1 MTESVQNKL
10 EWSSRFVFIM
20 ACVGG
25 AVGLGNIWM
34 FPYKAGTNGGGAFVL
49 IYIAAVMLLA
59 LPVCIAELM
68 IGRRGGGGPPN
79 AIARVAIE
87 SGHTKHWRWMGVILA
102 GVGAVF
108 ALSFYSVV
116 GGWTVAFA
124 AKTVTGQI
132 SGLEANQIINLF
144 DELNGNPVELYT
156 WFCVFI
162 GMTVYISSR
171 GLHKGL
177 EQAVRLMMPAL
188 FVMLIMTVFYAAIIG
203 DFAAALSFLFTPD
216 FSDFKNEAPRDAG
229 LSYNFPHW
237 DGFDLHS
244 MKKKGEGENEE
255 EENKGDANEIDSK
268 EDFNIRQMNFD
279 ILDTGIRELWNPED
293 NTYTANPYVTIYT
306 TDDDQS
312 RKKWNDNAFQ
322 VTLTF
327 TLEFDALN
335 ISHSVENKNNNIDN
349 GESSSTS
356 SNNNN
361 NVDESSSN
369 LDFEYASGYRGHVRV
384 ADLTA
389 VPPRAYYLG
398 LDDCVYFDMT
408 DTEKTGGDPQV
419 KFTKDLD
426 EYDEKCFTL
435 KEKTERVYA
444 NVKRD
449 STMLE
454 IGTGSSIV
462 IEDYD
467 RFAIGYDFP
476 DEETAMKQTGN
487 WHDRAVFSYWK
498 SKEKKNDESYRWF
511 SGLGFGNIT
520 KLVKLKAG
528 QTQTHTAR
536 LVVRDATL
544 SENIIKERDAKRS
557 YEAVEREFSKREG
570 YNMEGS
576 ELPQDF
582 Q

>member
-1 MTESVQNKL
+1 MWFTQTTTTTTTTTSSSFFKQHQQFHPTNNKRRRRKPPLPRHENIVNAANKNKKDSDDDDDELVPSHDDNNKQKKQLFGTDVSNDHIARLNDEVKSLAVSSEETQVLNREHHIEGFVAISDSGRSGARKVLLTHPSGATCEIYTKGASVASWTL
-10 EWSSRFVFIM
+10 
-20 ACVGG
+20 
-25 AVGLGNIWM
+25 
-34 FPYKAGTNGGGAFVL
+34 PNGGEV
-49 IYIAAVMLLA
+49 
-59 LPVCIAELM
+59 
-68 IGRRGGGGPPN
+68 
-79 AIARVAIE
+79 
-87 SGHTKHWRWMGVILA
+87 
-102 GVGAVF
+102 
-108 ALSFYSVV
+108 
-116 GGWTVAFA
+116 
-124 AKTVTGQI
+124 
-132 SGLEANQIINLF
+132 
-144 DELNGNPVELYT
+144 
-156 WFCVFI
+156 
-162 GMTVYISSR
+162 
-171 GLHKGL
+171 
-177 EQAVRLMMPAL
+177 
-188 FVMLIMTVFYAAIIG
+188 
-203 DFAAALSFLFTPD
+203 LFTP
-216 FSDFKNEAPRDAG
+216 G

-237 DGFDLHS
+237 DGFDLFA
-244 MKKKGEGENEE
+244 KKGSDET
-255 EENKGDANEIDSK
+255 DDI
-268 EDFNIRQMNFD
+268 FTMNFD

-306 TDDDQS
+306 TDDDDS

-335 ISHSVENKNNNIDN
+335 ISHSVENKNITNENNDV
-349 GESSSTS
+349 E
-356 SNNNN
+356 
-361 NVDESSSN
+361 NVETTTENN

-398 LDDCVYFDMT
+398 LDDCVYFDMI
-408 DTEKTGGDPQV
+408 DINGEKVDPQV

-435 KEKTERVYA
+435 TEKTERVYA
-444 NVKRD
+444 NAKRD

-467 RFAIGYDFP
+467 RFAIGYDYP
-476 DEETAMKQTGN
+476 DEETALKQTGN
-487 WHDRAVFSYWK
+487 WHDRAVFTYWK
-498 SKEKKNDESYRWF
+498 SKENKNDESYRWF
-511 SGLGFGNIT
+511 SGLGFGNIA

-544 SENIIKERDAKRS
+544 SESIIRERDAKRS

-570 YNMEGS
+570 YNMEGA
-576 ELPQDF
+576 ELPTDF

>member
-1 MTESVQNKL
+1 MWFTQTTTTTTTSSSFFKQHQQFHPTNNKRRRRKPPLPRHENIVNAANKNKKDSDDDVNDDDELVPSHDDNNKQKKQLFGTDVSNDHIARLNDEVKSLAVSSEETQVLNREHHIEGFVAISDSGRSGARKVLLTHPSGATCEIYTKGASVASWTL
-10 EWSSRFVFIM
+10 
-20 ACVGG
+20 
-25 AVGLGNIWM
+25 
-34 FPYKAGTNGGGAFVL
+34 PNGGEV
-49 IYIAAVMLLA
+49 
-59 LPVCIAELM
+59 
-68 IGRRGGGGPPN
+68 
-79 AIARVAIE
+79 
-87 SGHTKHWRWMGVILA
+87 
-102 GVGAVF
+102 
-108 ALSFYSVV
+108 
-116 GGWTVAFA
+116 
-124 AKTVTGQI
+124 
-132 SGLEANQIINLF
+132 
-144 DELNGNPVELYT
+144 
-156 WFCVFI
+156 
-162 GMTVYISSR
+162 
-171 GLHKGL
+171 
-177 EQAVRLMMPAL
+177 
-188 FVMLIMTVFYAAIIG
+188 
-203 DFAAALSFLFTPD
+203 LFTP
-216 FSDFKNEAPRDAG
+216 G

-237 DGFDLHS
+237 DGFDLFA
-244 MKKKGEGENEE
+244 KKGSET
-255 EENKGDANEIDSK
+255 DI
-268 EDFNIRQMNFD
+268 FTMNFD

-306 TDDDQS
+306 TDDDDS

-335 ISHSVENKNNNIDN
+335 ISHSVENKNTNTN
-349 GESSSTS
+349 TTT
-356 SNNNN
+356 NNNN
-361 NVDESSSN
+361 ENNDVEKDVETTEN

-398 LDDCVYFDMT
+398 LDDCVYFDMI
-408 DTEKTGGDPQV
+408 DINGEKVDPQV

-435 KEKTERVYA
+435 TEKTERVYA
-444 NVKRD
+444 NAKRD

-467 RFAIGYDFP
+467 RFAIGYDYP
-476 DEETAMKQTGN
+476 DEETALKQTGN
-487 WHDRAVFSYWK
+487 WHDRAVFTYWK
-498 SKEKKNDESYRWF
+498 SKENKNDESYRWF
-511 SGLGFGNIT
+511 SGLGFGNIA

-544 SENIIKERDAKRS
+544 SESIIRERDAKRS

-570 YNMEGS
+570 YNMEGA
-576 ELPQDF
+576 ELPTDF

>member
-1 MTESVQNKL
+1 MWFTQTTTTTTTTSSSFFKQHQQFHPTNNKRRRRKPPLPRHNNNKNNIVVNAANKNKKDDDDDSNDDDSNNNNKQKKQLFGTDVSNDHIARLNDEVKSLAVSSEETQVLNREHHIEGFVAISDSGRSGARKVLLTHPSGATCEIYTKGASVASWTL
-10 EWSSRFVFIM
+10 
-20 ACVGG
+20 
-25 AVGLGNIWM
+25 
-34 FPYKAGTNGGGAFVL
+34 PNGGEV
-49 IYIAAVMLLA
+49 
-59 LPVCIAELM
+59 
-68 IGRRGGGGPPN
+68 
-79 AIARVAIE
+79 
-87 SGHTKHWRWMGVILA
+87 
-102 GVGAVF
+102 
-108 ALSFYSVV
+108 
-116 GGWTVAFA
+116 
-124 AKTVTGQI
+124 
-132 SGLEANQIINLF
+132 
-144 DELNGNPVELYT
+144 
-156 WFCVFI
+156 
-162 GMTVYISSR
+162 
-171 GLHKGL
+171 
-177 EQAVRLMMPAL
+177 
-188 FVMLIMTVFYAAIIG
+188 
-203 DFAAALSFLFTPD
+203 LFTP
-216 FSDFKNEAPRDAG
+216 G

-237 DGFDLHS
+237 DGFDLFA
-244 MKKKGEGENEE
+244 KKKGSDET
-255 EENKGDANEIDSK
+255 DDI
-268 EDFNIRQMNFD
+268 FTMNFD

-306 TDDDQS
+306 TDDDDS

-335 ISHSVENKNNNIDN
+335 ISHSVENKNTI
-349 GESSSTS
+349 
-356 SNNNN
+356 NNNEN
-361 NVDESSSN
+361 NDVLEIETTVLKEEK

-398 LDDCVYFDMT
+398 LDDCVYFDMI
-408 DTEKTGGDPQV
+408 DINGEKVDPQV

-426 EYDEKCFTL
+426 EYEEKCFTL
-435 KEKTERVYA
+435 TEKTERVYA

-467 RFAIGYDFP
+467 RFAIGYDYP
-476 DEETAMKQTGN
+476 DEETALKQTGN
-487 WHDRAVFSYWK
+487 WHDRAVFTYWK
-498 SKEKKNDESYRWF
+498 SKENKNDESYRWF
-511 SGLGFGNIT
+511 SGLGFGNIA

-544 SENIIKERDAKRS
+544 SESIIRERDAKRS

-570 YNMEGS
+570 YNMEGA
-576 ELPQDF
+576 ELPTDF

>member
-1 MTESVQNKL
+1 MWFTQTTTTTTTTSSSIFKQQQQQQHFHRRRLKPPLPRHNNKKNFNIVVNAANKNKKDDDDSNDVNDSNNNNNNKQKKQLFGTDVSNDHIARLNDEVKSLAVSSEETQVLNREHHIEGFVSISDSGRSGARKVLLTHPSGATCEIYTKGASVASWTL
-10 EWSSRFVFIM
+10 
-20 ACVGG
+20 
-25 AVGLGNIWM
+25 
-34 FPYKAGTNGGGAFVL
+34 PNGGEV
-49 IYIAAVMLLA
+49 
-59 LPVCIAELM
+59 
-68 IGRRGGGGPPN
+68 
-79 AIARVAIE
+79 
-87 SGHTKHWRWMGVILA
+87 
-102 GVGAVF
+102 
-108 ALSFYSVV
+108 
-116 GGWTVAFA
+116 
-124 AKTVTGQI
+124 
-132 SGLEANQIINLF
+132 
-144 DELNGNPVELYT
+144 
-156 WFCVFI
+156 
-162 GMTVYISSR
+162 
-171 GLHKGL
+171 
-177 EQAVRLMMPAL
+177 
-188 FVMLIMTVFYAAIIG
+188 
-203 DFAAALSFLFTPD
+203 LFTP
-216 FSDFKNEAPRDAG
+216 G

-237 DGFDLHS
+237 DGFDLFA
-244 MKKKGEGENEE
+244 KKKGFP
-255 EENKGDANEIDSK
+255 I
-268 EDFNIRQMNFD
+268 MNFD

-306 TDDDQS
+306 TDDDDS

-335 ISHSVENKNNNIDN
+335 ISHSVENKNTI
-349 GESSSTS
+349 
-356 SNNNN
+356 NNNN
-361 NVDESSSN
+361 ENNDVQIEIETTEKKEEK

-398 LDDCVYFDMT
+398 LDDCVYFDMI
-408 DTEKTGGDPQV
+408 DKINGEKVDPQV

-426 EYDEKCFTL
+426 EYEEKCFTL
-435 KEKTERVYA
+435 TEKTERVYA

-467 RFAIGYDFP
+467 RFAIGYDYP
-476 DEETAMKQTGN
+476 DEETALKQTGN
-487 WHDRAVFSYWK
+487 WHDRAVFTYWK
-498 SKEKKNDESYRWF
+498 SKENKNDESYRWF
-511 SGLGFGNIT
+511 SGLGFGNIA

-544 SENIIKERDAKRS
+544 SESIIRERDAKRS

-570 YNMEGS
+570 YNMEGA
-576 ELPQDF
+576 ELPTDF

>member
-1 MTESVQNKL
+1 MWFTQTTTTTTTTSSSFFKQHQQFHPTNNKRRRRKPPLPRHENIVNAANKNKKDSDDDVNDDDELVPSHDDNNKQKKQLFGTDVSNDHIARLNDEVKSLAVSSEETQVLNREHHIEGFVAISDSGRSGARKVLLTHPSGATCEIYTKGASVASWTL
-10 EWSSRFVFIM
+10 
-20 ACVGG
+20 
-25 AVGLGNIWM
+25 
-34 FPYKAGTNGGGAFVL
+34 PNGGEV
-49 IYIAAVMLLA
+49 
-59 LPVCIAELM
+59 
-68 IGRRGGGGPPN
+68 
-79 AIARVAIE
+79 
-87 SGHTKHWRWMGVILA
+87 
-102 GVGAVF
+102 
-108 ALSFYSVV
+108 
-116 GGWTVAFA
+116 
-124 AKTVTGQI
+124 
-132 SGLEANQIINLF
+132 
-144 DELNGNPVELYT
+144 
-156 WFCVFI
+156 
-162 GMTVYISSR
+162 
-171 GLHKGL
+171 
-177 EQAVRLMMPAL
+177 
-188 FVMLIMTVFYAAIIG
+188 
-203 DFAAALSFLFTPD
+203 LFTP
-216 FSDFKNEAPRDAG
+216 G

-237 DGFDLHS
+237 DGFDLFA
-244 MKKKGEGENEE
+244 KKGSDET
-255 EENKGDANEIDSK
+255 DDI
-268 EDFNIRQMNFD
+268 FTMNFD

-306 TDDDQS
+306 TDDDDS

-335 ISHSVENKNNNIDN
+335 ISHSVENKNINN
-349 GESSSTS
+349 E
-356 SNNNN
+356 NNDVE
-361 NVDESSSN
+361 NVETTTENN

-398 LDDCVYFDMT
+398 LDDCVYFDMI
-408 DTEKTGGDPQV
+408 DINGEKVDPQV

-435 KEKTERVYA
+435 TEKTERVYA
-444 NVKRD
+444 NAKRD

-467 RFAIGYDFP
+467 RFAIGYDYP
-476 DEETAMKQTGN
+476 DEETALKQTGN
-487 WHDRAVFSYWK
+487 WHDRAVFTYWK
-498 SKEKKNDESYRWF
+498 SKENKNDESYRWF
-511 SGLGFGNIT
+511 SGLGFGNIA

-544 SENIIKERDAKRS
+544 SESIIRERDAKRS

-570 YNMEGS
+570 YNMEGA
-576 ELPQDF
+576 ELPTDF

>member
-1 MTESVQNKL
+1 MWFTQTTTTTTTTTTTISSSSSSSQHFHRRQSRRLKPPPLPRHENIVVNAANKNKKDSDDDELVPSHDDNNNSKQKKQLFGTDVSSSQIARLNDEVKSLAVSSEETQVLNREHHIEGFVAISDSGRSGARKVLLTHPSGATCEIYTKGASVASWTL
-10 EWSSRFVFIM
+10 
-20 ACVGG
+20 
-25 AVGLGNIWM
+25 
-34 FPYKAGTNGGGAFVL
+34 PNGGEV
-49 IYIAAVMLLA
+49 
-59 LPVCIAELM
+59 
-68 IGRRGGGGPPN
+68 
-79 AIARVAIE
+79 
-87 SGHTKHWRWMGVILA
+87 
-102 GVGAVF
+102 
-108 ALSFYSVV
+108 
-116 GGWTVAFA
+116 
-124 AKTVTGQI
+124 
-132 SGLEANQIINLF
+132 
-144 DELNGNPVELYT
+144 
-156 WFCVFI
+156 
-162 GMTVYISSR
+162 
-171 GLHKGL
+171 
-177 EQAVRLMMPAL
+177 
-188 FVMLIMTVFYAAIIG
+188 
-203 DFAAALSFLFTPD
+203 LFTP
-216 FSDFKNEAPRDAG
+216 G

-237 DGFDLHS
+237 DGFDLFA
-244 MKKKGEGENEE
+244 KKKG
-255 EENKGDANEIDSK
+255 SK
-268 EDFNIRQMNFD
+268 DFETDDDIFTMNFD

-306 TDDDQS
+306 TDDDDS

-335 ISHSVENKNNNIDN
+335 ISHSVENKNIITNENNDVIEN
-349 GESSSTS
+349 VETTTTTE
-356 SNNNN
+356 NN
-361 NVDESSSN
+361 N

-398 LDDCVYFDMT
+398 LDDCVYFDMI
-408 DTEKTGGDPQV
+408 DINGEKVDPQV

-435 KEKTERVYA
+435 TEKTERVYA

-467 RFAIGYDFP
+467 RFAIGYDYP
-476 DEETAMKQTGN
+476 DEETALKQTGN
-487 WHDRAVFSYWK
+487 WHDRAVFTYWK
-498 SKEKKNDESYRWF
+498 SKENKNDESYRWF
-511 SGLGFGNIT
+511 SGLGFGNIA

-544 SENIIKERDAKRS
+544 SESIIRERDAKRS

-570 YNMEGS
+570 YNMEGA
-576 ELPQDF
+576 ELPTDF

>member
-1 MTESVQNKL
+1 MRATSALHNMSLLQKSTSTVSINNTTKTRTQKKTSNIFLLKKNQRHRKEKFILHAAGNNKNASSSSSSSSISSS
-10 EWSSRFVFIM
+10 SSRDEEMSEEELKSKNQLFGKEVDDVSSLNDEVKSLAVSSEETQVLNREHHIEGFVAISDS
-20 ACVGG
+20 GRSG
-25 AVGLGNIWM
+25 ARKVLLTHPSGATCEIYTKGASVASWTL
-34 FPYKAGTNGGGAFVL
+34 PNGGEV
-49 IYIAAVMLLA
+49 
-59 LPVCIAELM
+59 
-68 IGRRGGGGPPN
+68 
-79 AIARVAIE
+79 
-87 SGHTKHWRWMGVILA
+87 
-102 GVGAVF
+102 
-108 ALSFYSVV
+108 
-116 GGWTVAFA
+116 
-124 AKTVTGQI
+124 
-132 SGLEANQIINLF
+132 
-144 DELNGNPVELYT
+144 
-156 WFCVFI
+156 
-162 GMTVYISSR
+162 
-171 GLHKGL
+171 
-177 EQAVRLMMPAL
+177 
-188 FVMLIMTVFYAAIIG
+188 
-203 DFAAALSFLFTPD
+203 LFTPD
-216 FSDFKNEAPRDAG
+216 FSDFKTEAPKDAG

-237 DGFDLHS
+237 DGFDLHRMRNS
-244 MKKKGEGENEE
+244 KNGEDE
-255 EENKGDANEIDSK
+255 

-335 ISHSVENKNNNIDN
+335 ISHSVENKNNNTNSNNNNVEN

-361 NVDESSSN
+361 NNNVGSTTEDESSN

-408 DTEKTGGDPQV
+408 DTEETGGDPQV

-426 EYDEKCFTL
+426 EYEEKCFTL

-454 IGTGSSIV
+454 IGTGSSVV

-467 RFAIGYDFP
+467 RFAIGYDYP

-576 ELPQDF
+576 DLPTDF

>member
-1 MTESVQNKL
+1 MWFTQTTTTTTTTSSSFFKQHQQFHPTNNKRRRRRKPPLPRHKNIVNAANKNKKDSDDDVNDDDELVPSHDDNNKQKKQLFGTDVSNDHIARLNDEVKSLAVSSEETQVLNREHHIEGFVAISDSGRSGARKVLLTHPSGATCEIYTKGASVASWTL
-10 EWSSRFVFIM
+10 
-20 ACVGG
+20 
-25 AVGLGNIWM
+25 
-34 FPYKAGTNGGGAFVL
+34 PNGGEV
-49 IYIAAVMLLA
+49 
-59 LPVCIAELM
+59 
-68 IGRRGGGGPPN
+68 
-79 AIARVAIE
+79 
-87 SGHTKHWRWMGVILA
+87 
-102 GVGAVF
+102 
-108 ALSFYSVV
+108 
-116 GGWTVAFA
+116 
-124 AKTVTGQI
+124 
-132 SGLEANQIINLF
+132 
-144 DELNGNPVELYT
+144 
-156 WFCVFI
+156 
-162 GMTVYISSR
+162 
-171 GLHKGL
+171 
-177 EQAVRLMMPAL
+177 
-188 FVMLIMTVFYAAIIG
+188 
-203 DFAAALSFLFTPD
+203 LFTP
-216 FSDFKNEAPRDAG
+216 G

-237 DGFDLHS
+237 DGFDLFA
-244 MKKKGEGENEE
+244 KKGSDET
-255 EENKGDANEIDSK
+255 DDI
-268 EDFNIRQMNFD
+268 FTMNFD

-306 TDDDQS
+306 TDDDDS

-335 ISHSVENKNNNIDN
+335 ISHSVENKNINN
-349 GESSSTS
+349 E
-356 SNNNN
+356 NNDVEIETTEN
-361 NVDESSSN
+361 N

-398 LDDCVYFDMT
+398 LDDCVYFDMI
-408 DTEKTGGDPQV
+408 DINGEKVDPQV

-435 KEKTERVYA
+435 TEKTERVYA
-444 NVKRD
+444 NAKRD

-467 RFAIGYDFP
+467 RFAIGYDYP
-476 DEETAMKQTGN
+476 DEETALKQTGN
-487 WHDRAVFSYWK
+487 WHDRAVFTYWK
-498 SKEKKNDESYRWF
+498 SKENKNDESYRWF
-511 SGLGFGNIT
+511 SGLGFGNIA

-544 SENIIKERDAKRS
+544 SESIIRERDAKRS

-570 YNMEGS
+570 YNMEGA
-576 ELPQDF
+576 ELPTDF

>member
-1 MTESVQNKL
+1 MRATSALHNVSLLQKSTSTVSINNTTKTRTQKKTSNIFLLKKNQRHRKEKFVLHAAGNNKNASSSSSSISSSSSHDEEMSEEELKSKNQLFGKEVDDVSSLNDEVKSLAVSSEETQVLNREHHIEGFVAISDSGRSGARKVLLTHPSGATCEIYTKGASVASWTL
-10 EWSSRFVFIM
+10 
-20 ACVGG
+20 
-25 AVGLGNIWM
+25 
-34 FPYKAGTNGGGAFVL
+34 PNGGEV
-49 IYIAAVMLLA
+49 
-59 LPVCIAELM
+59 
-68 IGRRGGGGPPN
+68 
-79 AIARVAIE
+79 
-87 SGHTKHWRWMGVILA
+87 
-102 GVGAVF
+102 
-108 ALSFYSVV
+108 
-116 GGWTVAFA
+116 
-124 AKTVTGQI
+124 
-132 SGLEANQIINLF
+132 
-144 DELNGNPVELYT
+144 
-156 WFCVFI
+156 
-162 GMTVYISSR
+162 
-171 GLHKGL
+171 
-177 EQAVRLMMPAL
+177 
-188 FVMLIMTVFYAAIIG
+188 
-203 DFAAALSFLFTPD
+203 LFTPD
-216 FSDFKNEAPRDAG
+216 FSDFKTEAPKDAG

-237 DGFDLHS
+237 DGFDLHRMRNS
-244 MKKKGEGENEE
+244 KNGEDE
-255 EENKGDANEIDSK
+255 

-335 ISHSVENKNNNIDN
+335 ISHSVENKNNNTNSNNNNVEN

-361 NVDESSSN
+361 VGSTTDESSN

-408 DTEKTGGDPQV
+408 DTEETGGDPQV

-426 EYDEKCFTL
+426 EYEEKCFTL

-454 IGTGSSIV
+454 IGTGSSVV

-467 RFAIGYDFP
+467 RFAIGYDYP

-576 ELPQDF
+576 DLPTDF

>member
-1 MTESVQNKL
+1 MWFTQTTTTTTTSSSFFKQHQQFHPTNNKRRRRKPPLPRHENIVNAANKNKKDSDDDDDELVPSHDDNNKQKKQLFGTDVSNDHIARLNDEVKSLAVSSEETQVLNREHHIEGFVAISDSGRSGARKVLLTHPSGATCEIYTKGASVASWTL
-10 EWSSRFVFIM
+10 
-20 ACVGG
+20 
-25 AVGLGNIWM
+25 
-34 FPYKAGTNGGGAFVL
+34 PNGGEV
-49 IYIAAVMLLA
+49 
-59 LPVCIAELM
+59 
-68 IGRRGGGGPPN
+68 
-79 AIARVAIE
+79 
-87 SGHTKHWRWMGVILA
+87 
-102 GVGAVF
+102 
-108 ALSFYSVV
+108 
-116 GGWTVAFA
+116 
-124 AKTVTGQI
+124 
-132 SGLEANQIINLF
+132 
-144 DELNGNPVELYT
+144 
-156 WFCVFI
+156 
-162 GMTVYISSR
+162 
-171 GLHKGL
+171 
-177 EQAVRLMMPAL
+177 
-188 FVMLIMTVFYAAIIG
+188 
-203 DFAAALSFLFTPD
+203 LFTP
-216 FSDFKNEAPRDAG
+216 G

-237 DGFDLHS
+237 DGFDLFA
-244 MKKKGEGENEE
+244 KKGSDET
-255 EENKGDANEIDSK
+255 DDI
-268 EDFNIRQMNFD
+268 FTMNFD

-306 TDDDQS
+306 TDDDDS

-335 ISHSVENKNNNIDN
+335 ISHSVENKNITNENNDV
-349 GESSSTS
+349 E
-356 SNNNN
+356 
-361 NVDESSSN
+361 NVETTTENN

-398 LDDCVYFDMT
+398 LDDCVYFDMI
-408 DTEKTGGDPQV
+408 DINGEKVDPQV

-435 KEKTERVYA
+435 TEKTERVYA
-444 NVKRD
+444 NAKRD

-467 RFAIGYDFP
+467 RFAIGYDYP
-476 DEETAMKQTGN
+476 DEETALKQTGN
-487 WHDRAVFSYWK
+487 WHDRAVFTYWK
-498 SKEKKNDESYRWF
+498 SKENKNDESYRWF
-511 SGLGFGNIT
+511 SGLGFGNIA

-544 SENIIKERDAKRS
+544 SESIIRERDAKRS

-570 YNMEGS
+570 YNMEGA
-576 ELPQDF
+576 ELPTDF

>member
-1 MTESVQNKL
+1 MRATSALHNVSLLQKSTSTVSINNTTKTRTQKKTSNIFLLKKNQRHRKEKFILHAAGNNKNASSSSSSISSS
-10 EWSSRFVFIM
+10 SSRDEEMSEEELKSKNQLFGKEVDDVSSLNDEVKSLAVSSEETQVLNREHHIEGFVAISDS
-20 ACVGG
+20 GRSG
-25 AVGLGNIWM
+25 ARKVLLTHPSGATCEIYTKGASVASWTL
-34 FPYKAGTNGGGAFVL
+34 PNGGEV
-49 IYIAAVMLLA
+49 
-59 LPVCIAELM
+59 
-68 IGRRGGGGPPN
+68 
-79 AIARVAIE
+79 
-87 SGHTKHWRWMGVILA
+87 
-102 GVGAVF
+102 
-108 ALSFYSVV
+108 
-116 GGWTVAFA
+116 
-124 AKTVTGQI
+124 
-132 SGLEANQIINLF
+132 
-144 DELNGNPVELYT
+144 
-156 WFCVFI
+156 
-162 GMTVYISSR
+162 
-171 GLHKGL
+171 
-177 EQAVRLMMPAL
+177 
-188 FVMLIMTVFYAAIIG
+188 
-203 DFAAALSFLFTPD
+203 LFTPD
-216 FSDFKNEAPRDAG
+216 FSDFKTEAPKDAG

-237 DGFDLHS
+237 DGFDLHRMRNS
-244 MKKKGEGENEE
+244 KNGEDE
-255 EENKGDANEIDSK
+255 

-335 ISHSVENKNNNIDN
+335 ISHSVENKNNNTNSNNNNVEN

-361 NVDESSSN
+361 VGSTTDESSN

-408 DTEKTGGDPQV
+408 DTEETGGDPQV

-426 EYDEKCFTL
+426 EYEEKCFTL

-454 IGTGSSIV
+454 IGTGSSVV

-467 RFAIGYDFP
+467 RFAIGYDYP

-576 ELPQDF
+576 DLPTDF

>member
-1 MTESVQNKL
+1 MWFTQTTTTTTTTTSSSSFFKQHQQFHPTNNTRRRRKPPLPRHENIVNAANKNKKDDDDDDDNDDDSNNKQKKQLFGTDVSSSQIARLNDEVKSLAVSSEETQVLNREHHIEGFVAISDSGRSGARKVLLTHPSGATCEIYTKGASVASWTL
-10 EWSSRFVFIM
+10 
-20 ACVGG
+20 
-25 AVGLGNIWM
+25 
-34 FPYKAGTNGGGAFVL
+34 PNGGEV
-49 IYIAAVMLLA
+49 
-59 LPVCIAELM
+59 
-68 IGRRGGGGPPN
+68 
-79 AIARVAIE
+79 
-87 SGHTKHWRWMGVILA
+87 
-102 GVGAVF
+102 
-108 ALSFYSVV
+108 
-116 GGWTVAFA
+116 
-124 AKTVTGQI
+124 
-132 SGLEANQIINLF
+132 
-144 DELNGNPVELYT
+144 
-156 WFCVFI
+156 
-162 GMTVYISSR
+162 
-171 GLHKGL
+171 
-177 EQAVRLMMPAL
+177 
-188 FVMLIMTVFYAAIIG
+188 
-203 DFAAALSFLFTPD
+203 LFTP
-216 FSDFKNEAPRDAG
+216 G

-237 DGFDLHS
+237 DGFDLFA
-244 MKKKGEGENEE
+244 KKKG
-255 EENKGDANEIDSK
+255 S
-268 EDFNIRQMNFD
+268 DFETDDIFTMNFD

-306 TDDDQS
+306 TDDDDS

-335 ISHSVENKNNNIDN
+335 ISHSVENKNVTNN
-349 GESSSTS
+349 E
-356 SNNNN
+356 NNDVE
-361 NVDESSSN
+361 NVETEKNN

-398 LDDCVYFDMT
+398 LDDCVYFDMI
-408 DTEKTGGDPQV
+408 DINGEKVDPQV

-435 KEKTERVYA
+435 TEKTERVYA
-444 NVKRD
+444 NAKRD

-467 RFAIGYDFP
+467 RFAIGYDYP
-476 DEETAMKQTGN
+476 DEETALKQTGN
-487 WHDRAVFSYWK
+487 WHDRAVFTYWK
-498 SKEKKNDESYRWF
+498 SKENKNDESYRWF
-511 SGLGFGNIT
+511 SGLGFGNIA

-544 SENIIKERDAKRS
+544 SESIIRERDAKRS

-570 YNMEGS
+570 YNMEGA
-576 ELPQDF
+576 ELPTDF

>member
-1 MTESVQNKL
+1 MRATSALHNMSLLQKSTSTVSINNTTKTRTQKKTSNIFLLKKNQRHRKEKFILHAAGNNKNASSSSSSSSISSS
-10 EWSSRFVFIM
+10 SSRDEEMSEEELKSKNQLFGKEVDDVSSLNDEVKSLAVSSEETQVLNREHHIEGFVAISDS
-20 ACVGG
+20 GRSG
-25 AVGLGNIWM
+25 ARKVLLTHPSGATCEIYTKGASVASWTL
-34 FPYKAGTNGGGAFVL
+34 PNGGEV
-49 IYIAAVMLLA
+49 
-59 LPVCIAELM
+59 
-68 IGRRGGGGPPN
+68 
-79 AIARVAIE
+79 
-87 SGHTKHWRWMGVILA
+87 
-102 GVGAVF
+102 
-108 ALSFYSVV
+108 
-116 GGWTVAFA
+116 
-124 AKTVTGQI
+124 
-132 SGLEANQIINLF
+132 
-144 DELNGNPVELYT
+144 
-156 WFCVFI
+156 
-162 GMTVYISSR
+162 
-171 GLHKGL
+171 
-177 EQAVRLMMPAL
+177 
-188 FVMLIMTVFYAAIIG
+188 
-203 DFAAALSFLFTPD
+203 LFTPD
-216 FSDFKNEAPRDAG
+216 FSDFKTEAPKDAG

-237 DGFDLHS
+237 DGFDLHRMRNS
-244 MKKKGEGENEE
+244 KNGEDE
-255 EENKGDANEIDSK
+255 

-335 ISHSVENKNNNIDN
+335 ISHSVENKNNNTNSNNNNVEN

-361 NVDESSSN
+361 VGSTTDESSN

-408 DTEKTGGDPQV
+408 DTEETGGDPQV

-454 IGTGSSIV
+454 IGTGSSVV

-467 RFAIGYDFP
+467 RFAIGYDYP

-576 ELPQDF
+576 DLPTDF

>member
-1 MTESVQNKL
+1 MRATSALHNMSLLQKSTSTVSINNTTKTRTQKKTSNIFLLKKNQRHRKEKFILHAAGNNKNASSSSSSSSISSS
-10 EWSSRFVFIM
+10 SSRDEEMSEEELKSKNQLFGKEVDDVSSLNDEVKSLAVSSEETQVLNREHHIEGFVAISDS
-20 ACVGG
+20 GRSG
-25 AVGLGNIWM
+25 ARKVLLTHPSGATCEIYTKGASVASWTL
-34 FPYKAGTNGGGAFVL
+34 PNGGEV
-49 IYIAAVMLLA
+49 
-59 LPVCIAELM
+59 
-68 IGRRGGGGPPN
+68 
-79 AIARVAIE
+79 
-87 SGHTKHWRWMGVILA
+87 
-102 GVGAVF
+102 
-108 ALSFYSVV
+108 
-116 GGWTVAFA
+116 
-124 AKTVTGQI
+124 
-132 SGLEANQIINLF
+132 
-144 DELNGNPVELYT
+144 
-156 WFCVFI
+156 
-162 GMTVYISSR
+162 
-171 GLHKGL
+171 
-177 EQAVRLMMPAL
+177 
-188 FVMLIMTVFYAAIIG
+188 
-203 DFAAALSFLFTPD
+203 LFTPD
-216 FSDFKNEAPRDAG
+216 FSDFKTEAPKDAG

-237 DGFDLHS
+237 DGFDLHRMRNS
-244 MKKKGEGENEE
+244 KNGEDE
-255 EENKGDANEIDSK
+255 

-335 ISHSVENKNNNIDN
+335 ISHSVENKNNNTNSNNNNVEN

-361 NVDESSSN
+361 NNNVGSTTEDESSN

-408 DTEKTGGDPQV
+408 DTEETGGDPQV

-454 IGTGSSIV
+454 IGTGSSVV

-467 RFAIGYDFP
+467 RFAIGYDYP

-576 ELPQDF
+576 DLPTDF

>member
-1 MTESVQNKL
+1 MWFTQTTTTTTTTSSSFFKQHQQFHPTNNKRRRRKPPLPRHENIVNAANKNKKDSDDDDDELVPSHDDNNKQKKQLFGTDVSNDHIARLNDEVKSLAVSSEETQVLNREHHIEGFVAISDSGRSGARKVLLTHPSGATCEIYTKGASVASWTL
-10 EWSSRFVFIM
+10 
-20 ACVGG
+20 
-25 AVGLGNIWM
+25 
-34 FPYKAGTNGGGAFVL
+34 PNGGEV
-49 IYIAAVMLLA
+49 
-59 LPVCIAELM
+59 
-68 IGRRGGGGPPN
+68 
-79 AIARVAIE
+79 
-87 SGHTKHWRWMGVILA
+87 
-102 GVGAVF
+102 
-108 ALSFYSVV
+108 
-116 GGWTVAFA
+116 
-124 AKTVTGQI
+124 
-132 SGLEANQIINLF
+132 
-144 DELNGNPVELYT
+144 
-156 WFCVFI
+156 
-162 GMTVYISSR
+162 
-171 GLHKGL
+171 
-177 EQAVRLMMPAL
+177 
-188 FVMLIMTVFYAAIIG
+188 
-203 DFAAALSFLFTPD
+203 LFTP
-216 FSDFKNEAPRDAG
+216 G

-237 DGFDLHS
+237 DGFDLFA
-244 MKKKGEGENEE
+244 KKGSDET
-255 EENKGDANEIDSK
+255 DDI
-268 EDFNIRQMNFD
+268 FTMNFD

-306 TDDDQS
+306 TDDDDS

-335 ISHSVENKNNNIDN
+335 ISHSVENKNINN
-349 GESSSTS
+349 E
-356 SNNNN
+356 NNDVEIETTEN
-361 NVDESSSN
+361 N

-398 LDDCVYFDMT
+398 LDDCVYFDMI
-408 DTEKTGGDPQV
+408 DINGEKVDPQV

-435 KEKTERVYA
+435 TEKTERVYA
-444 NVKRD
+444 NAKRD

-467 RFAIGYDFP
+467 RFAIGYDYP
-476 DEETAMKQTGN
+476 DEETALKQTGN
-487 WHDRAVFSYWK
+487 WHDRAVFTYWK
-498 SKEKKNDESYRWF
+498 SKENKNDESYRWF
-511 SGLGFGNIT
+511 SGLGFGNIA

-544 SENIIKERDAKRS
+544 SESIIRERDAKRS

-570 YNMEGS
+570 YNMEGA
-576 ELPQDF
+576 ELPTDF

>member
-1 MTESVQNKL
+1 MRATSALHNMSLLQKSTSTVSINNTTKTRTQKKTSNIFLLKKNQRHRKEKFILHAAGNNKNASSSSSSSSISSS
-10 EWSSRFVFIM
+10 SSRDEEMSEEELKSKNQLFGKEVDDVSSLNDEVKSLAVSSEETQVLNREHHIEGFVAISDS
-20 ACVGG
+20 GRSG
-25 AVGLGNIWM
+25 ARKVLLTHPSGATCEIYTKGASVASWTL
-34 FPYKAGTNGGGAFVL
+34 PNGGEV
-49 IYIAAVMLLA
+49 
-59 LPVCIAELM
+59 
-68 IGRRGGGGPPN
+68 
-79 AIARVAIE
+79 
-87 SGHTKHWRWMGVILA
+87 
-102 GVGAVF
+102 
-108 ALSFYSVV
+108 
-116 GGWTVAFA
+116 
-124 AKTVTGQI
+124 
-132 SGLEANQIINLF
+132 
-144 DELNGNPVELYT
+144 
-156 WFCVFI
+156 
-162 GMTVYISSR
+162 
-171 GLHKGL
+171 
-177 EQAVRLMMPAL
+177 
-188 FVMLIMTVFYAAIIG
+188 
-203 DFAAALSFLFTPD
+203 LFTPD
-216 FSDFKNEAPRDAG
+216 FSDFKTEAPKDAG

-237 DGFDLHS
+237 DGFDLHRMRNS
-244 MKKKGEGENEE
+244 NLHGEDE
-255 EENKGDANEIDSK
+255 

-335 ISHSVENKNNNIDN
+335 ISHSVENKNNNTNSNNNNVEN

-361 NVDESSSN
+361 VGSTTDESSN

-408 DTEKTGGDPQV
+408 DTEETGGDPQV

-454 IGTGSSIV
+454 IGTGSSVV

-467 RFAIGYDFP
+467 RFAIGYDYP

-576 ELPQDF
+576 DLPTDF

>member
-1 MTESVQNKL
+1 MWFTQTTTTTTTTSSSFFKHHQQFHPTNNKRRRRRKPPLPRHKNIVNAANKNKKDSDDDVNDDDELVPSHDDNNKQKKQLFGTDVSNDHIARLNDEVKSLAVSSEETQVLNREHHIEGFVAISDSGRSGARKVLLTHPSGATCEIYTKGASVASWTL
-10 EWSSRFVFIM
+10 
-20 ACVGG
+20 
-25 AVGLGNIWM
+25 
-34 FPYKAGTNGGGAFVL
+34 PNGGEV
-49 IYIAAVMLLA
+49 
-59 LPVCIAELM
+59 
-68 IGRRGGGGPPN
+68 
-79 AIARVAIE
+79 
-87 SGHTKHWRWMGVILA
+87 
-102 GVGAVF
+102 
-108 ALSFYSVV
+108 
-116 GGWTVAFA
+116 
-124 AKTVTGQI
+124 
-132 SGLEANQIINLF
+132 
-144 DELNGNPVELYT
+144 
-156 WFCVFI
+156 
-162 GMTVYISSR
+162 
-171 GLHKGL
+171 
-177 EQAVRLMMPAL
+177 
-188 FVMLIMTVFYAAIIG
+188 
-203 DFAAALSFLFTPD
+203 LFTP
-216 FSDFKNEAPRDAG
+216 G

-237 DGFDLHS
+237 DGFDLFA
-244 MKKKGEGENEE
+244 KKGSDET
-255 EENKGDANEIDSK
+255 DDI
-268 EDFNIRQMNFD
+268 FTMNFD

-306 TDDDQS
+306 TDDDDS

-335 ISHSVENKNNNIDN
+335 ISHSVENKNTNTN
-349 GESSSTS
+349 TTT
-356 SNNNN
+356 NNNN
-361 NVDESSSN
+361 ENNDVEKDVETTEN

-398 LDDCVYFDMT
+398 LDDCVYFDMI
-408 DTEKTGGDPQV
+408 DINGEKVDPQV

-435 KEKTERVYA
+435 TEKTERVYA
-444 NVKRD
+444 NAKRD

-467 RFAIGYDFP
+467 RFAIGYDYP
-476 DEETAMKQTGN
+476 DEETALKQTGN
-487 WHDRAVFSYWK
+487 WHDRAVFTYWK
-498 SKEKKNDESYRWF
+498 SKENKNDESYRWF
-511 SGLGFGNIT
+511 SGLGFGNIA

-544 SENIIKERDAKRS
+544 SESIIRERDAKRS

-570 YNMEGS
+570 YNMDGA
-576 ELPQDF
+576 ELPTDF

>member
-1 MTESVQNKL
+1 MWFTQTTTTTTTTSSSFFKQHQQFHPTNNKRRRRKPPLPRHENIVNAANKNKKDSDDDDDELVPSHDDNNKQKKQLFGTDVSNDHIARLNDEVKSLAVSSEETQVLNREHHIEGFVAISDSGRSGARKVLLTHPSGATCEIYTKGASVASWTL
-10 EWSSRFVFIM
+10 
-20 ACVGG
+20 
-25 AVGLGNIWM
+25 
-34 FPYKAGTNGGGAFVL
+34 PNGGEV
-49 IYIAAVMLLA
+49 
-59 LPVCIAELM
+59 
-68 IGRRGGGGPPN
+68 
-79 AIARVAIE
+79 
-87 SGHTKHWRWMGVILA
+87 
-102 GVGAVF
+102 
-108 ALSFYSVV
+108 
-116 GGWTVAFA
+116 
-124 AKTVTGQI
+124 
-132 SGLEANQIINLF
+132 
-144 DELNGNPVELYT
+144 
-156 WFCVFI
+156 
-162 GMTVYISSR
+162 
-171 GLHKGL
+171 
-177 EQAVRLMMPAL
+177 
-188 FVMLIMTVFYAAIIG
+188 
-203 DFAAALSFLFTPD
+203 LFTP
-216 FSDFKNEAPRDAG
+216 G

-237 DGFDLHS
+237 DGFDLFA
-244 MKKKGEGENEE
+244 KKKGFP
-255 EENKGDANEIDSK
+255 I
-268 EDFNIRQMNFD
+268 MNFD

-306 TDDDQS
+306 TDDDDS

-335 ISHSVENKNNNIDN
+335 ISHSVENKNINN
-349 GESSSTS
+349 E
-356 SNNNN
+356 NNDVEIETTEN
-361 NVDESSSN
+361 N

-398 LDDCVYFDMT
+398 LDDCVYFDMI
-408 DTEKTGGDPQV
+408 DINGEKVDPQV

-435 KEKTERVYA
+435 TEKTERVYA
-444 NVKRD
+444 NAKRD

-467 RFAIGYDFP
+467 RFAIGYDYP
-476 DEETAMKQTGN
+476 DEETALKQTGN
-487 WHDRAVFSYWK
+487 WHDRAVFTYWK
-498 SKEKKNDESYRWF
+498 SKENKNDESYRWF
-511 SGLGFGNIT
+511 SGLGFGNIA

-544 SENIIKERDAKRS
+544 SESIIRERDAKRS

-570 YNMEGS
+570 YNMEGA
-576 ELPQDF
+576 ELPTDF

>member
-1 MTESVQNKL
+1 MWFTQTTTTTTTTSSSFFKQHQQFHPTNNKRRRRKPPLPRHENIVNAANKNKKDSDDDDDELVPSHDDNNKQKKQLFGTDVSNDHIARLNDEVKSLAVSSEETQVLNREHHIEGFVAISDSGRSGARKVLLTHPSGATCEIYTKGASVASWTL
-10 EWSSRFVFIM
+10 
-20 ACVGG
+20 
-25 AVGLGNIWM
+25 
-34 FPYKAGTNGGGAFVL
+34 PNGGEV
-49 IYIAAVMLLA
+49 
-59 LPVCIAELM
+59 
-68 IGRRGGGGPPN
+68 
-79 AIARVAIE
+79 
-87 SGHTKHWRWMGVILA
+87 
-102 GVGAVF
+102 
-108 ALSFYSVV
+108 
-116 GGWTVAFA
+116 
-124 AKTVTGQI
+124 
-132 SGLEANQIINLF
+132 
-144 DELNGNPVELYT
+144 
-156 WFCVFI
+156 
-162 GMTVYISSR
+162 
-171 GLHKGL
+171 
-177 EQAVRLMMPAL
+177 
-188 FVMLIMTVFYAAIIG
+188 
-203 DFAAALSFLFTPD
+203 LFTP
-216 FSDFKNEAPRDAG
+216 G

-237 DGFDLHS
+237 DGFDLFA
-244 MKKKGEGENEE
+244 KKGSDET
-255 EENKGDANEIDSK
+255 DDI
-268 EDFNIRQMNFD
+268 FTMNFD

-306 TDDDQS
+306 TDDDDS

-335 ISHSVENKNNNIDN
+335 ISHSVENKNINN
-349 GESSSTS
+349 E
-356 SNNNN
+356 NNDVE
-361 NVDESSSN
+361 NVETTTENN

-398 LDDCVYFDMT
+398 LDDCVYFDMI
-408 DTEKTGGDPQV
+408 DINGEKVDPQV

-435 KEKTERVYA
+435 TEKTERVYA
-444 NVKRD
+444 NAKRD

-467 RFAIGYDFP
+467 RFAIGYDYP
-476 DEETAMKQTGN
+476 DEETALKQTGN
-487 WHDRAVFSYWK
+487 WHDRAVFTYWK
-498 SKEKKNDESYRWF
+498 SKENKNDESYRWF
-511 SGLGFGNIT
+511 SGLGFGNIA

-544 SENIIKERDAKRS
+544 SESIIRERDAKRS

-570 YNMEGS
+570 YNMEGA
-576 ELPQDF
+576 ELPTDF

>member
-1 MTESVQNKL
+1 MRATSALHNVSLLQKSTSTVSINNTTKTRTQKKTSNIFLLKKNQRHRKEKFILHAAGNNKNASSSSSSSISSS
-10 EWSSRFVFIM
+10 SSRDEEMSEEELKSKNQLFGKEVDDVSSLNDEVKSLAVSSEETQVLNREHHIEGFVAISDS
-20 ACVGG
+20 GRSG
-25 AVGLGNIWM
+25 ARKVLLTHPSGATCEIYTKGASVASWTL
-34 FPYKAGTNGGGAFVL
+34 PNGGEV
-49 IYIAAVMLLA
+49 
-59 LPVCIAELM
+59 
-68 IGRRGGGGPPN
+68 
-79 AIARVAIE
+79 
-87 SGHTKHWRWMGVILA
+87 
-102 GVGAVF
+102 
-108 ALSFYSVV
+108 
-116 GGWTVAFA
+116 
-124 AKTVTGQI
+124 
-132 SGLEANQIINLF
+132 
-144 DELNGNPVELYT
+144 
-156 WFCVFI
+156 
-162 GMTVYISSR
+162 
-171 GLHKGL
+171 
-177 EQAVRLMMPAL
+177 
-188 FVMLIMTVFYAAIIG
+188 
-203 DFAAALSFLFTPD
+203 LFTPD
-216 FSDFKNEAPRDAG
+216 FSDFKTEAPKDAG

-237 DGFDLHS
+237 DGFDLHRMRNS
-244 MKKKGEGENEE
+244 KNGEDE
-255 EENKGDANEIDSK
+255 

-335 ISHSVENKNNNIDN
+335 ISHSVENKNNNTNSNNNNVEN

-361 NVDESSSN
+361 VGSTTDESSN

-408 DTEKTGGDPQV
+408 DTEETGGDPQV

-454 IGTGSSIV
+454 IGTGSSVV

-467 RFAIGYDFP
+467 RFAIGYDYP

-576 ELPQDF
+576 DLPTDF

>member
-1 MTESVQNKL
+1 MRAITSALLHNNNNNMSLLSQKSSSTPSSIKSFFAFNKREKFSFVLNHAAGGNNNNKSKNASSSSISSSSYEEMSSSEELKSKNQLFGKEVDDVSSLNDEVKSLAVSSEETQVLNREHHIEGFVAISDSGRSGARKVLLTHPSGATCEIYTKGASVASWTL
-10 EWSSRFVFIM
+10 
-20 ACVGG
+20 
-25 AVGLGNIWM
+25 
-34 FPYKAGTNGGGAFVL
+34 PNGGEV
-49 IYIAAVMLLA
+49 
-59 LPVCIAELM
+59 
-68 IGRRGGGGPPN
+68 
-79 AIARVAIE
+79 
-87 SGHTKHWRWMGVILA
+87 
-102 GVGAVF
+102 
-108 ALSFYSVV
+108 
-116 GGWTVAFA
+116 
-124 AKTVTGQI
+124 
-132 SGLEANQIINLF
+132 
-144 DELNGNPVELYT
+144 
-156 WFCVFI
+156 
-162 GMTVYISSR
+162 
-171 GLHKGL
+171 
-177 EQAVRLMMPAL
+177 
-188 FVMLIMTVFYAAIIG
+188 
-203 DFAAALSFLFTPD
+203 LFTPD
-216 FSDFKNEAPRDAG
+216 FSDFKTEAPKDAG

-237 DGFDLHS
+237 DGFDLHRMRNS
-244 MKKKGEGENEE
+244 NLHGEDE
-255 EENKGDANEIDSK
+255 

-335 ISHSVENKNNNIDN
+335 ISHSVENKNNNTNSNNNNVEN

-361 NVDESSSN
+361 NNNVGSTTDESSN

-408 DTEKTGGDPQV
+408 DTEETGGDPQV

-454 IGTGSSIV
+454 IGTGSSVV

-467 RFAIGYDFP
+467 RFAIGYDYP

-576 ELPQDF
+576 DLPTDF

>member
-1 MTESVQNKL
+1 MRATSALHNMSLLQKSTSTVSINNTTKTRTQKKTSNIFLLKKNQRHRKEKFILHAAGNNKNASSSSSSSSISSS
-10 EWSSRFVFIM
+10 SSRDEEMSEEELKSKNQLFGKEVDDVSSLNDEVKSLAVSSEETQVLNREHHIEGFVAISDS
-20 ACVGG
+20 GRSG
-25 AVGLGNIWM
+25 ARKVLLTHPSGATCEIYTKGASVASWTL
-34 FPYKAGTNGGGAFVL
+34 PNGGEV
-49 IYIAAVMLLA
+49 
-59 LPVCIAELM
+59 
-68 IGRRGGGGPPN
+68 
-79 AIARVAIE
+79 
-87 SGHTKHWRWMGVILA
+87 
-102 GVGAVF
+102 
-108 ALSFYSVV
+108 
-116 GGWTVAFA
+116 
-124 AKTVTGQI
+124 
-132 SGLEANQIINLF
+132 
-144 DELNGNPVELYT
+144 
-156 WFCVFI
+156 
-162 GMTVYISSR
+162 
-171 GLHKGL
+171 
-177 EQAVRLMMPAL
+177 
-188 FVMLIMTVFYAAIIG
+188 
-203 DFAAALSFLFTPD
+203 LFTPD
-216 FSDFKNEAPRDAG
+216 FSDFKTEAPKDAG

-237 DGFDLHS
+237 DGFDLHRMRNS
-244 MKKKGEGENEE
+244 NLHGKDE
-255 EENKGDANEIDSK
+255 

-335 ISHSVENKNNNIDN
+335 ISHSVENKNNNTNSSNNNVEN

-361 NVDESSSN
+361 VGSTTEDESSN

-408 DTEKTGGDPQV
+408 DTEETGGDPQV

-454 IGTGSSIV
+454 IGTGSSVV

-467 RFAIGYDFP
+467 RFAIGYDYP

-576 ELPQDF
+576 DLPTDF

>member
-1 MTESVQNKL
+1 MRATSALHNMSLLQKSTSTVSINNTTKTRTQKKTSNIFLLKKNQRHRKEKFILHAAGNNKNASSSSSSSSISSS
-10 EWSSRFVFIM
+10 SSRDEEMSEEELKSKNQLFGKEVDDVSSLNDEVKSLAVSSEETQVLNREHHIEGFVAISDS
-20 ACVGG
+20 GRSG
-25 AVGLGNIWM
+25 ARKVLLTHPSGATCEIYTKGASVASWTL
-34 FPYKAGTNGGGAFVL
+34 PNGGEV
-49 IYIAAVMLLA
+49 
-59 LPVCIAELM
+59 
-68 IGRRGGGGPPN
+68 
-79 AIARVAIE
+79 
-87 SGHTKHWRWMGVILA
+87 
-102 GVGAVF
+102 
-108 ALSFYSVV
+108 
-116 GGWTVAFA
+116 
-124 AKTVTGQI
+124 
-132 SGLEANQIINLF
+132 
-144 DELNGNPVELYT
+144 
-156 WFCVFI
+156 
-162 GMTVYISSR
+162 
-171 GLHKGL
+171 
-177 EQAVRLMMPAL
+177 
-188 FVMLIMTVFYAAIIG
+188 
-203 DFAAALSFLFTPD
+203 LFTPD
-216 FSDFKNEAPRDAG
+216 FSDFKTEAPKDAG

-237 DGFDLHS
+237 DGFDLHRMRNS
-244 MKKKGEGENEE
+244 KNGEDE
-255 EENKGDANEIDSK
+255 

-335 ISHSVENKNNNIDN
+335 ISHSVENKNNNTNSNNNNVEN

-361 NVDESSSN
+361 VGSTTDESSN

-408 DTEKTGGDPQV
+408 DTEETGGDPQV

-426 EYDEKCFTL
+426 EYEEKCFTL

-454 IGTGSSIV
+454 IGTGSSVV

-467 RFAIGYDFP
+467 RFAIGYDYP

-576 ELPQDF
+576 DLPTDF

>member
-1 MTESVQNKL
+1 MWFTQTTTISSSSSSSSSSFFKQQQQHFHPTNKRRRRRKPPLPRHNNNKNNIVVNAANKNKKDDDDDDDSNDDDSNNNNKQKKQLFGTDVSNDHIARLNDEVKSLAVSSEETQVLNREHHIEGFVSISDSGRSGARKVLLTHPSGATCEIYTKGASVASWTL
-10 EWSSRFVFIM
+10 
-20 ACVGG
+20 
-25 AVGLGNIWM
+25 
-34 FPYKAGTNGGGAFVL
+34 PNGGEV
-49 IYIAAVMLLA
+49 
-59 LPVCIAELM
+59 
-68 IGRRGGGGPPN
+68 
-79 AIARVAIE
+79 
-87 SGHTKHWRWMGVILA
+87 
-102 GVGAVF
+102 
-108 ALSFYSVV
+108 
-116 GGWTVAFA
+116 
-124 AKTVTGQI
+124 
-132 SGLEANQIINLF
+132 
-144 DELNGNPVELYT
+144 
-156 WFCVFI
+156 
-162 GMTVYISSR
+162 
-171 GLHKGL
+171 
-177 EQAVRLMMPAL
+177 
-188 FVMLIMTVFYAAIIG
+188 
-203 DFAAALSFLFTPD
+203 LFTP
-216 FSDFKNEAPRDAG
+216 G

-237 DGFDLHS
+237 DGFDLFA
-244 MKKKGEGENEE
+244 KKKGSDET
-255 EENKGDANEIDSK
+255 KDDS
-268 EDFNIRQMNFD
+268 FTMNFD

-306 TDDDQS
+306 TDDDDS

-335 ISHSVENKNNNIDN
+335 ISHSVENKNTINN
-349 GESSSTS
+349 E
-356 SNNNN
+356 NND
-361 NVDESSSN
+361 VLEIETTVKEK

-398 LDDCVYFDMT
+398 LDDCVYFDMI
-408 DTEKTGGDPQV
+408 DKINGEKVDPQV

-426 EYDEKCFTL
+426 EYEEKCFTL
-435 KEKTERVYA
+435 TEKTERVYA

-467 RFAIGYDFP
+467 RFAIGYDYP
-476 DEETAMKQTGN
+476 DEETALKQTGN
-487 WHDRAVFSYWK
+487 WHDRAVFTYWK
-498 SKEKKNDESYRWF
+498 SKENKNDESYRWF
-511 SGLGFGNIT
+511 SGLGFGNIA

-544 SENIIKERDAKRS
+544 SESIIRERDAKRS

-570 YNMEGS
+570 YNMEGA
-576 ELPQDF
+576 ELPTDF

>member
-1 MTESVQNKL
+1 MWFTQTTTTTTTSSSFFKQHQQFHPTNNKRRRRRKPPLPRHKNIVNAANKNKKDSDDDVNDDDELVPSHDDNNKQKKQLFGTDVSNDHIARLNDEVKSLAVSSEETQVLNREHHIEGFVAISDSGRSGARKVLLTHPSGATCEIYTKGASVASWTL
-10 EWSSRFVFIM
+10 
-20 ACVGG
+20 
-25 AVGLGNIWM
+25 
-34 FPYKAGTNGGGAFVL
+34 PNGGEV
-49 IYIAAVMLLA
+49 
-59 LPVCIAELM
+59 
-68 IGRRGGGGPPN
+68 
-79 AIARVAIE
+79 
-87 SGHTKHWRWMGVILA
+87 
-102 GVGAVF
+102 
-108 ALSFYSVV
+108 
-116 GGWTVAFA
+116 
-124 AKTVTGQI
+124 
-132 SGLEANQIINLF
+132 
-144 DELNGNPVELYT
+144 
-156 WFCVFI
+156 
-162 GMTVYISSR
+162 
-171 GLHKGL
+171 
-177 EQAVRLMMPAL
+177 
-188 FVMLIMTVFYAAIIG
+188 
-203 DFAAALSFLFTPD
+203 LFTP
-216 FSDFKNEAPRDAG
+216 G

-237 DGFDLHS
+237 DGFDLFA
-244 MKKKGEGENEE
+244 KKGSET
-255 EENKGDANEIDSK
+255 DI
-268 EDFNIRQMNFD
+268 FTMNFD

-306 TDDDQS
+306 TDDDDS

-335 ISHSVENKNNNIDN
+335 ISHSVENKNTNTN
-349 GESSSTS
+349 TTTT
-356 SNNNN
+356 NNNEN
-361 NVDESSSN
+361 NDVEKDVETTEN

-398 LDDCVYFDMT
+398 LDDCVYFDMI
-408 DTEKTGGDPQV
+408 DINGEKVDPQV

-435 KEKTERVYA
+435 TEKTERVYA
-444 NVKRD
+444 NAKRD

-467 RFAIGYDFP
+467 RFAIGYDYP
-476 DEETAMKQTGN
+476 DEETALKQTGN
-487 WHDRAVFSYWK
+487 WHDRAVFTYWK
-498 SKEKKNDESYRWF
+498 SKENKNDESYRWF
-511 SGLGFGNIT
+511 SGLGFGNIA

-544 SENIIKERDAKRS
+544 SESIIRERDAKRS

-570 YNMEGS
+570 YNMEGA
-576 ELPQDF
+576 ELPTDF

>member
-1 MTESVQNKL
+1 MRATSALHNMSLLQKSTSTVSINNTTKTRTQKKTSNIFLLKKNQRHRKEKFILHAAGNNKNASSSSSSSSISSS
-10 EWSSRFVFIM
+10 SSRDEEMSEEELKSKNQLFGKEVDDVSSLNDEVKSLAVSSEETQVLNREHHIEGFVAISDS
-20 ACVGG
+20 GRSG
-25 AVGLGNIWM
+25 ARKVLLTHPSGATCEIYTKGASVASWTL
-34 FPYKAGTNGGGAFVL
+34 PNGGEV
-49 IYIAAVMLLA
+49 
-59 LPVCIAELM
+59 
-68 IGRRGGGGPPN
+68 
-79 AIARVAIE
+79 
-87 SGHTKHWRWMGVILA
+87 
-102 GVGAVF
+102 
-108 ALSFYSVV
+108 
-116 GGWTVAFA
+116 
-124 AKTVTGQI
+124 
-132 SGLEANQIINLF
+132 
-144 DELNGNPVELYT
+144 
-156 WFCVFI
+156 
-162 GMTVYISSR
+162 
-171 GLHKGL
+171 
-177 EQAVRLMMPAL
+177 
-188 FVMLIMTVFYAAIIG
+188 
-203 DFAAALSFLFTPD
+203 LFTPD
-216 FSDFKNEAPRDAG
+216 FSDFKTEAPKDAG

-237 DGFDLHS
+237 DGFDLHRMRNS
-244 MKKKGEGENEE
+244 KNGEDE
-255 EENKGDANEIDSK
+255 

-335 ISHSVENKNNNIDN
+335 ISHSVENKNNNTNSNNNNVEN

-361 NVDESSSN
+361 NNNVGSTTDESSN

-408 DTEKTGGDPQV
+408 DTEETGGDPQV

-426 EYDEKCFTL
+426 EYEEKCFTL

-454 IGTGSSIV
+454 IGTGSSVV

-467 RFAIGYDFP
+467 RFAIGYDYP

-576 ELPQDF
+576 DLPTDF

>member
-1 MTESVQNKL
+1 MRATSALHNMSLLQKSTSTVSINNTTKTRTQKKTSNIFLLKKNQRHRKEKFILHAAGNNKNASSSSSSSSISSS
-10 EWSSRFVFIM
+10 SSRDEEMSEEELKSKNQLFGKEVDDVSSLNDEVKSLAVSSEETQVLNREHHIEGFVAISDS
-20 ACVGG
+20 GRSG
-25 AVGLGNIWM
+25 ARKVLLTHPSGATCEIYTKGASVASWTL
-34 FPYKAGTNGGGAFVL
+34 PNGGEV
-49 IYIAAVMLLA
+49 
-59 LPVCIAELM
+59 
-68 IGRRGGGGPPN
+68 
-79 AIARVAIE
+79 
-87 SGHTKHWRWMGVILA
+87 
-102 GVGAVF
+102 
-108 ALSFYSVV
+108 
-116 GGWTVAFA
+116 
-124 AKTVTGQI
+124 
-132 SGLEANQIINLF
+132 
-144 DELNGNPVELYT
+144 
-156 WFCVFI
+156 
-162 GMTVYISSR
+162 
-171 GLHKGL
+171 
-177 EQAVRLMMPAL
+177 
-188 FVMLIMTVFYAAIIG
+188 
-203 DFAAALSFLFTPD
+203 LFTPD
-216 FSDFKNEAPRDAG
+216 FSDFKTEAPKDAG

-237 DGFDLHS
+237 DGFDLHRMRNS
-244 MKKKGEGENEE
+244 KNGEDE
-255 EENKGDANEIDSK
+255 

-335 ISHSVENKNNNIDN
+335 ISHSVENKNNNTNSSNNNVEN

-361 NVDESSSN
+361 VGSTTEDESSN

-408 DTEKTGGDPQV
+408 DTEETGGDPQV

-454 IGTGSSIV
+454 IGTGSSVV

-467 RFAIGYDFP
+467 RFAIGYDYP

-576 ELPQDF
+576 DLPTDF

>member
-1 MTESVQNKL
+1 MWFTQTTTTTTTSSSFFKQHQQFHPTTNTRRRRKPPLPRHENIVNAANKNKKDSDDDVNELVPSHDDNNKQKKQLFGTDVSNDHIARLNDEVKSLAVSSEETQVLNREHHIEGFVAISDSGRSGARKVLLTHPSGATCEIYTKGASVASWTL
-10 EWSSRFVFIM
+10 
-20 ACVGG
+20 
-25 AVGLGNIWM
+25 
-34 FPYKAGTNGGGAFVL
+34 PNGGEV
-49 IYIAAVMLLA
+49 
-59 LPVCIAELM
+59 
-68 IGRRGGGGPPN
+68 
-79 AIARVAIE
+79 
-87 SGHTKHWRWMGVILA
+87 
-102 GVGAVF
+102 
-108 ALSFYSVV
+108 
-116 GGWTVAFA
+116 
-124 AKTVTGQI
+124 
-132 SGLEANQIINLF
+132 
-144 DELNGNPVELYT
+144 
-156 WFCVFI
+156 
-162 GMTVYISSR
+162 
-171 GLHKGL
+171 
-177 EQAVRLMMPAL
+177 
-188 FVMLIMTVFYAAIIG
+188 
-203 DFAAALSFLFTPD
+203 LFTP
-216 FSDFKNEAPRDAG
+216 G

-237 DGFDLHS
+237 DGFDLFA
-244 MKKKGEGENEE
+244 KKKG
-255 EENKGDANEIDSK
+255 S
-268 EDFNIRQMNFD
+268 DFETDDIFTMNFD

-306 TDDDQS
+306 TDDDDS

-335 ISHSVENKNNNIDN
+335 ISHSVENKNVTNN
-349 GESSSTS
+349 E
-356 SNNNN
+356 NNDVE
-361 NVDESSSN
+361 NVETEKNN

-398 LDDCVYFDMT
+398 LDDCVYFDMI
-408 DTEKTGGDPQV
+408 DINGEKVDPQV

-435 KEKTERVYA
+435 TEKTERVYA
-444 NVKRD
+444 NAKRD

-467 RFAIGYDFP
+467 RFAIGYDYP
-476 DEETAMKQTGN
+476 DEETALKQTGN
-487 WHDRAVFSYWK
+487 WHDRAVFTYWK
-498 SKEKKNDESYRWF
+498 SKENKNDESYRWF
-511 SGLGFGNIT
+511 SGLGFGNIA

-544 SENIIKERDAKRS
+544 SESIIRERDAKRS

-570 YNMEGS
+570 YNMEGA
-576 ELPQDF
+576 ELPTDF

>member
-1 MTESVQNKL
+1 MWFTQTTTTTTTTSSSFFKQHQQFHPTNNKRRRRKPPLPRHENIVNAANKNKKDSDDDELVPSHDDNNKQKKQLFGTDVSNDHIARLNDEVKSLAVSSEETQVLNREHHIEGFVAISDSGRSGARKVLLTHPSGATCEIYTKGASVASWTL
-10 EWSSRFVFIM
+10 
-20 ACVGG
+20 
-25 AVGLGNIWM
+25 
-34 FPYKAGTNGGGAFVL
+34 PNGGEV
-49 IYIAAVMLLA
+49 
-59 LPVCIAELM
+59 
-68 IGRRGGGGPPN
+68 
-79 AIARVAIE
+79 
-87 SGHTKHWRWMGVILA
+87 
-102 GVGAVF
+102 
-108 ALSFYSVV
+108 
-116 GGWTVAFA
+116 
-124 AKTVTGQI
+124 
-132 SGLEANQIINLF
+132 
-144 DELNGNPVELYT
+144 
-156 WFCVFI
+156 
-162 GMTVYISSR
+162 
-171 GLHKGL
+171 
-177 EQAVRLMMPAL
+177 
-188 FVMLIMTVFYAAIIG
+188 
-203 DFAAALSFLFTPD
+203 LFTP
-216 FSDFKNEAPRDAG
+216 G

-237 DGFDLHS
+237 DGFDLFA
-244 MKKKGEGENEE
+244 KKGSDET
-255 EENKGDANEIDSK
+255 DDI
-268 EDFNIRQMNFD
+268 FTMNFD

-306 TDDDQS
+306 TDDDDS

-335 ISHSVENKNNNIDN
+335 ISHSVENKNINN
-349 GESSSTS
+349 E
-356 SNNNN
+356 NNDVEIETTEN
-361 NVDESSSN
+361 N

-398 LDDCVYFDMT
+398 LDDCVYFDMI
-408 DTEKTGGDPQV
+408 DINGEKVDPQV

-435 KEKTERVYA
+435 TEKTERVYA
-444 NVKRD
+444 NAKRD

-467 RFAIGYDFP
+467 RFAIGYDYP
-476 DEETAMKQTGN
+476 DEETALKQTGN
-487 WHDRAVFSYWK
+487 WHDRAVFTYWK
-498 SKEKKNDESYRWF
+498 SKENKNDESYRWF
-511 SGLGFGNIT
+511 SGLGFGNIA

-544 SENIIKERDAKRS
+544 SESIIRERDAKRS

-570 YNMEGS
+570 YNMEGA
-576 ELPQDF
+576 ELPTDF

>member
-1 MTESVQNKL
+1 MWFTQTTTITTTTTTTSSSFFKQHQQFHPTNNKRRRRKPPLPRHENIVNAANKNKKDSDDDELVPSHDDNNKQKKQLFGTDVSNDHIARLNDEVKSLAVSSEETQVLNREHHIEGFVAISDSGRSGARKVLLTHPSGATCEIYTKGASVASWTL
-10 EWSSRFVFIM
+10 
-20 ACVGG
+20 
-25 AVGLGNIWM
+25 
-34 FPYKAGTNGGGAFVL
+34 PNGGEV
-49 IYIAAVMLLA
+49 
-59 LPVCIAELM
+59 
-68 IGRRGGGGPPN
+68 
-79 AIARVAIE
+79 
-87 SGHTKHWRWMGVILA
+87 
-102 GVGAVF
+102 
-108 ALSFYSVV
+108 
-116 GGWTVAFA
+116 
-124 AKTVTGQI
+124 
-132 SGLEANQIINLF
+132 
-144 DELNGNPVELYT
+144 
-156 WFCVFI
+156 
-162 GMTVYISSR
+162 
-171 GLHKGL
+171 
-177 EQAVRLMMPAL
+177 
-188 FVMLIMTVFYAAIIG
+188 
-203 DFAAALSFLFTPD
+203 LFTP
-216 FSDFKNEAPRDAG
+216 G

-237 DGFDLHS
+237 DGFDLFA
-244 MKKKGEGENEE
+244 KKKG
-255 EENKGDANEIDSK
+255 SK
-268 EDFNIRQMNFD
+268 DFETDDDIFTMNFD

-306 TDDDQS
+306 TDDDDS

-335 ISHSVENKNNNIDN
+335 ISHSVENKNINN
-349 GESSSTS
+349 E
-356 SNNNN
+356 NNDVEIETTEN
-361 NVDESSSN
+361 N

-398 LDDCVYFDMT
+398 LDDCVYFDMI
-408 DTEKTGGDPQV
+408 DINGEKVDPQV

-435 KEKTERVYA
+435 TEKTERVYA
-444 NVKRD
+444 NAKRD

-467 RFAIGYDFP
+467 RFAIGYDYP
-476 DEETAMKQTGN
+476 DEETALKQTGN
-487 WHDRAVFSYWK
+487 WHDRAVFTYWK
-498 SKEKKNDESYRWF
+498 SKENKNDESYRWF
-511 SGLGFGNIT
+511 SGLGFGNIA

-544 SENIIKERDAKRS
+544 SESIIRERDAKRS

-570 YNMEGS
+570 YNMEGA
-576 ELPQDF
+576 ELPTDF

>member
-1 MTESVQNKL
+1 MWFTQTTTTTTTTTSSSSFFKQHQQFHPTNNTRRRRKPPLPRHENIVNAANKNKKDDDDDDNDDDSNNKQKKQLFGTDVSSSQIARLNDEVKSLAVSSEETQVLNREHHIEGFVAISDSGRSGARKVLLTHPSGATCEIYTKGASVASWTL
-10 EWSSRFVFIM
+10 
-20 ACVGG
+20 
-25 AVGLGNIWM
+25 
-34 FPYKAGTNGGGAFVL
+34 PNGGEV
-49 IYIAAVMLLA
+49 
-59 LPVCIAELM
+59 
-68 IGRRGGGGPPN
+68 
-79 AIARVAIE
+79 
-87 SGHTKHWRWMGVILA
+87 
-102 GVGAVF
+102 
-108 ALSFYSVV
+108 
-116 GGWTVAFA
+116 
-124 AKTVTGQI
+124 
-132 SGLEANQIINLF
+132 
-144 DELNGNPVELYT
+144 
-156 WFCVFI
+156 
-162 GMTVYISSR
+162 
-171 GLHKGL
+171 
-177 EQAVRLMMPAL
+177 
-188 FVMLIMTVFYAAIIG
+188 
-203 DFAAALSFLFTPD
+203 LFTP
-216 FSDFKNEAPRDAG
+216 G

-237 DGFDLHS
+237 DGFDLFA
-244 MKKKGEGENEE
+244 KKKG
-255 EENKGDANEIDSK
+255 S
-268 EDFNIRQMNFD
+268 DFETDDIFTMNFD

-306 TDDDQS
+306 TDDDDS

-335 ISHSVENKNNNIDN
+335 ISHSVENKNVTNN
-349 GESSSTS
+349 E
-356 SNNNN
+356 NNDVE
-361 NVDESSSN
+361 NVETEENN

-398 LDDCVYFDMT
+398 LDDCVYFDMI
-408 DTEKTGGDPQV
+408 DINGEKVDPQV

-435 KEKTERVYA
+435 TEKTERVYA
-444 NVKRD
+444 NAKRD

-467 RFAIGYDFP
+467 RFAIGYDYP
-476 DEETAMKQTGN
+476 DEETALKQTGN
-487 WHDRAVFSYWK
+487 WHDRAVFTYWK
-498 SKEKKNDESYRWF
+498 SKENKNDESYRWF
-511 SGLGFGNIT
+511 SGLGFGNIA

-544 SENIIKERDAKRS
+544 SESIIRERDAKRS

-570 YNMEGS
+570 YNMEGA
-576 ELPQDF
+576 ELPTDF

>member
-1 MTESVQNKL
+1 MMLHSSSSSSSVTTTNNTNSNNNRCVMSAKSCYFLKNQRQQQQQQIRRRQRRVKFVPHAAGKNASSSTNKNEKGEDL
-10 EWSSRFVFIM
+10 SGPEISEEEVKSKNQLFGQEVLNVDELDEEVKSLAVSSEETQVLNREHHIEGFVAISDS
-20 ACVGG
+20 GRSG
-25 AVGLGNIWM
+25 ARKVLLTHPSGATCEIYTKGASVASWTL
-34 FPYKAGTNGGGAFVL
+34 PNGGEV
-49 IYIAAVMLLA
+49 
-59 LPVCIAELM
+59 
-68 IGRRGGGGPPN
+68 
-79 AIARVAIE
+79 
-87 SGHTKHWRWMGVILA
+87 
-102 GVGAVF
+102 
-108 ALSFYSVV
+108 
-116 GGWTVAFA
+116 
-124 AKTVTGQI
+124 
-132 SGLEANQIINLF
+132 
-144 DELNGNPVELYT
+144 
-156 WFCVFI
+156 
-162 GMTVYISSR
+162 
-171 GLHKGL
+171 
-177 EQAVRLMMPAL
+177 
-188 FVMLIMTVFYAAIIG
+188 
-203 DFAAALSFLFTPD
+203 LFTPD

-244 MKKKGEGENEE
+244 MKKKGEEENEE

-444 NVKRD
+444 NVKKD

-487 WHDRAVFSYWK
+487 WRDRAVFSYWK

>member
-1 MTESVQNKL
+1 MWFTQTTTTTTTSSSFFKQHQQFHPTNNKRRRRRKPPLPRHKNIVNAANKNKKDSDDDVNDDDELVPSHDDNNKQKKQLFGTDVSNDHIARLNDEVKSLAVSSEETQVLNREHHIEGFVAISDSGRSGARKVLLTHPSGATCEIYTKGASVASWTL
-10 EWSSRFVFIM
+10 
-20 ACVGG
+20 
-25 AVGLGNIWM
+25 
-34 FPYKAGTNGGGAFVL
+34 PNGGEV
-49 IYIAAVMLLA
+49 
-59 LPVCIAELM
+59 
-68 IGRRGGGGPPN
+68 
-79 AIARVAIE
+79 
-87 SGHTKHWRWMGVILA
+87 
-102 GVGAVF
+102 
-108 ALSFYSVV
+108 
-116 GGWTVAFA
+116 
-124 AKTVTGQI
+124 
-132 SGLEANQIINLF
+132 
-144 DELNGNPVELYT
+144 
-156 WFCVFI
+156 
-162 GMTVYISSR
+162 
-171 GLHKGL
+171 
-177 EQAVRLMMPAL
+177 
-188 FVMLIMTVFYAAIIG
+188 
-203 DFAAALSFLFTPD
+203 LFTP
-216 FSDFKNEAPRDAG
+216 G

-237 DGFDLHS
+237 DGFDLFA
-244 MKKKGEGENEE
+244 KKGSET
-255 EENKGDANEIDSK
+255 DI
-268 EDFNIRQMNFD
+268 FTMNFD

-306 TDDDQS
+306 TDDDDS

-335 ISHSVENKNNNIDN
+335 ISHSVENKNTNTN
-349 GESSSTS
+349 TTT
-356 SNNNN
+356 NNNN
-361 NVDESSSN
+361 ENNDVEKDVETTEN

-398 LDDCVYFDMT
+398 LDDCVYFDMI
-408 DTEKTGGDPQV
+408 DINGEKVDPQV

-435 KEKTERVYA
+435 TEKTERVYA
-444 NVKRD
+444 NAKRD

-467 RFAIGYDFP
+467 RFAIGYDYP
-476 DEETAMKQTGN
+476 DEETALKQTGN
-487 WHDRAVFSYWK
+487 WHDRAVFTYWK
-498 SKEKKNDESYRWF
+498 SKENKNDESYRWF
-511 SGLGFGNIT
+511 SGLGFGNIA

-544 SENIIKERDAKRS
+544 SESIIRERDAKRS

-570 YNMEGS
+570 YNMEGA
-576 ELPQDF
+576 ELPTDF

>member
-1 MTESVQNKL
+1 MWFTQTTTTTTTTTTTSSSFFKQHQQFHPTNNKRRRRKPPLPRHENIVNAANKNKKDSDDDVNDDDELVPSHDDNNKQKKQLFGTDVSNDHIARLNDEVKSLAVSSEETQVLNREHHIEGFVAISDSGRSGARKVLLTHPSGATCEIYTKGASVASWTL
-10 EWSSRFVFIM
+10 
-20 ACVGG
+20 
-25 AVGLGNIWM
+25 
-34 FPYKAGTNGGGAFVL
+34 PNGGEV
-49 IYIAAVMLLA
+49 
-59 LPVCIAELM
+59 
-68 IGRRGGGGPPN
+68 
-79 AIARVAIE
+79 
-87 SGHTKHWRWMGVILA
+87 
-102 GVGAVF
+102 
-108 ALSFYSVV
+108 
-116 GGWTVAFA
+116 
-124 AKTVTGQI
+124 
-132 SGLEANQIINLF
+132 
-144 DELNGNPVELYT
+144 
-156 WFCVFI
+156 
-162 GMTVYISSR
+162 
-171 GLHKGL
+171 
-177 EQAVRLMMPAL
+177 
-188 FVMLIMTVFYAAIIG
+188 
-203 DFAAALSFLFTPD
+203 LFTP
-216 FSDFKNEAPRDAG
+216 G

-237 DGFDLHS
+237 DGFDLFA
-244 MKKKGEGENEE
+244 KKGSET
-255 EENKGDANEIDSK
+255 DI
-268 EDFNIRQMNFD
+268 FTMNFD

-306 TDDDQS
+306 TDDDDS

-335 ISHSVENKNNNIDN
+335 ISHSVENKNINN
-349 GESSSTS
+349 E
-356 SNNNN
+356 NNDVEIETTEN
-361 NVDESSSN
+361 N

-398 LDDCVYFDMT
+398 LDDCVYFDMI
-408 DTEKTGGDPQV
+408 DINGEKVDPQV

-435 KEKTERVYA
+435 TEKTERVYA
-444 NVKRD
+444 NAKRD

-467 RFAIGYDFP
+467 RFAIGYDYP
-476 DEETAMKQTGN
+476 DEETALKQTGN
-487 WHDRAVFSYWK
+487 WHDRAVFTYWK
-498 SKEKKNDESYRWF
+498 SKENKNDESYRWF
-511 SGLGFGNIT
+511 SGLGFGNIA

-544 SENIIKERDAKRS
+544 SESIIRERDAKRS

-570 YNMEGS
+570 YNMEGA
-576 ELPQDF
+576 ELPTDF

>member
-1 MTESVQNKL
+1 MRATSALHNVSLLQKSTSTVSINNTTKTRTQKKTSNIFLLKKNQRHRKEKFILHAAGNNKNASSSSSSSSISSS
-10 EWSSRFVFIM
+10 SSRDEEMSEEELKSKNQLFGKEVDDVSSLNDEVKSLAVSSEETQVLNREHHIEGFVAISDS
-20 ACVGG
+20 GRSG
-25 AVGLGNIWM
+25 ARKVLLTHPSGATCEIYTKGASVASWTL
-34 FPYKAGTNGGGAFVL
+34 PNGGEV
-49 IYIAAVMLLA
+49 
-59 LPVCIAELM
+59 
-68 IGRRGGGGPPN
+68 
-79 AIARVAIE
+79 
-87 SGHTKHWRWMGVILA
+87 
-102 GVGAVF
+102 
-108 ALSFYSVV
+108 
-116 GGWTVAFA
+116 
-124 AKTVTGQI
+124 
-132 SGLEANQIINLF
+132 
-144 DELNGNPVELYT
+144 
-156 WFCVFI
+156 
-162 GMTVYISSR
+162 
-171 GLHKGL
+171 
-177 EQAVRLMMPAL
+177 
-188 FVMLIMTVFYAAIIG
+188 
-203 DFAAALSFLFTPD
+203 LFTPD
-216 FSDFKNEAPRDAG
+216 FSDFKTEAPKDAG

-237 DGFDLHS
+237 DGFDLHRMRNS
-244 MKKKGEGENEE
+244 KNGEDE
-255 EENKGDANEIDSK
+255 

-335 ISHSVENKNNNIDN
+335 ISHSVENKNNNTNSNNNNVEN

-361 NVDESSSN
+361 VGSTTDESSN

-408 DTEKTGGDPQV
+408 DTEETGGDPQV

-426 EYDEKCFTL
+426 EYEEKCFTL

-454 IGTGSSIV
+454 IGTGSSVV

-467 RFAIGYDFP
+467 RFAIGYDYP

-576 ELPQDF
+576 DLPTDF